1 MDTFGKLSISDPESK
16 CNIVT
21 PFYPENL
28 VSEINPLT
36 RKYVSPQDLQQ
47 VKTRLDRINQ
57 EYNGEISL
65 CCDPNNP
72 SKNQEVLKRYQE
84 VIPSVR
90 LIKKNG
96 VLDSIHC
103 SYVKKPASEGWS
115 VLTPHLVCKLSSVS
129 QNDIITTEDENV
141 IIIKNL
147 KRDCFTDNCDKAD
160 GITIEQLFEQGK
172 RNINYTYYDDAKV
185 VDSIKSGS
193 SDGVEQYLFKYNK
206 VNQILTHDDYGR
218 RIIHIASIH
227 YNEEIMNLILA
238 VKPDLNKRDAIE
250 NTPLH
255 YACMYGHIDLVDKLL
270 KLGAEPNMKNK
281 KGQTPIMLASI
292 FKGKKTPKTD
302 RSNDNS
308 KMVRMMYN
316 KGVSIMDIDND
327 GNNLLHYVL
336 KDAPNTQEKS
346 KLVRYLIERGI
357 DIEKGNNKGITPLMY
372 IHNKL
377 ESLKT
382 PVPESAYQMEGF
394 EVNEQKVHHFTDEER
409 ELLESQTMIFN
420 SIIRRN
426 PNKYGGYI
434 NVSEIP
440 QGAPVE
446 VLNYNCVGHDGIMGI
461 EDEAECIRQGGN
473 FVKIKNTTT
482 KVKLELLP
490 ESEKEIDAIEQ
501 EELYYDKFPQPEI
514 HTPLPK
520 EIQDLNNSLR
530 NKKGITSN
538 NNNVDTTGEYVT
550 RPEHLQISS
559 NSLSK
564 NDNANNNANN
574 NADNNADNN
583 ANNNANNNASNTSSN
598 SSEDLFSNVKHPDR
612 KTKTIMGAEIEKAMT
627 NSETFMDNLGSNVDK
642 KGKNKKRLS
651 FLKENFVLLLV
662 LLLLFIV
669 VMGVLFC

>member
-1 MDTFGKLSISDPESK
+1 MDTFGKLSISDPEGK

-28 VSEINPLT
+28 VTEINPLT
-36 RKYVSPQDLQQ
+36 RKYVSPQDLLEI
-47 VKTRLDRINQ
+47 KNRLTRINN

-72 SKNQEVLKRYQE
+72 SKNQEVLKRYQD
-84 VIPSVR
+84 VIPSIR

-96 VLDSIHC
+96 VLDSLQC
-103 SYVKKPASEGWS
+103 SYVKKPTSEGWS

-129 QNDIITTEDENV
+129 EDNIITTEDENV

-160 GITIEQLFEQGK
+160 GITIEHLFEKGK
-172 RNINYTYYDDAKV
+172 KNINYTYYDDAKV
-185 VDSIKSGS
+185 VDSIKNGS

-218 RIIHIASIH
+218 RIIHIVSIH
-227 YNEEIMNLILA
+227 YNEDIMNLILA
-238 VKPDLNKRDAIE
+238 VNPDLNKKDALD

-292 FKGKKTPKTD
+292 FKGKKTPKND
-302 RSNDNS
+302 RSNANS

-346 KLVRYLIERGI
+346 KLVKYLIERGI
-357 DIEKGNNKGITPLMY
+357 DIEKGNNKDITPLMY

-377 ESLKT
+377 EDLQTS
-382 PVPESAYQMEGF
+382 VPESAYHMEGF
-394 EVNEQKVHHFTDEER
+394 QVNEQKLHNFTDEER
-409 ELLESQTMIFN
+409 ELLESQSMIFN

-426 PNKYGGYI
+426 PTKYNGYI
-434 NVSEIP
+434 NVNEIP

-446 VLNYNCVGHDGIMGI
+446 VLNYNCVGHEGIMGI

-482 KVKLELLP
+482 KVKLELIP
-490 ESEKEIDAIEQ
+490 ESERAVDEVEQ
-501 EELYYDKFPQPEI
+501 DELYYDKYPQPDI

-520 EIQDLNNSLR
+520 EIIELNKQVRTGSKYIKSND
-530 NKKGITSN
+530 NK
-538 NNNVDTTGEYVT
+538 VDKTGEYIS
-550 RPEHLQISS
+550 RPEHLQINN

-564 NDNANNNANN
+564 SDINTSNNNV
-574 NADNNADNN
+574 
-583 ANNNANNNASNTSSN
+583 STESSTK
-598 SSEDLFSNVKHPDR
+598 SEDLFSNINHPDR
-612 KTKTIMGAEIEKAMT
+612 RTKTLMSSEIEKAMN
-627 NSETFMDNLGSNVDK
+627 NSETFMDNLGSNIDK

-651 FLKENFVLLLV
+651 FIKENFILILV
-662 LLLLFIV
+662 LILLFIV

>member
-1 MDTFGKLSISDPESK
+1 MDTFGKLSISDPEGK

-47 VKTRLDRINQ
+47 IKTRLTRINN

-72 SKNQEVLKRYQE
+72 SKNEEVLKRYQE

-96 VLDSIHC
+96 ILDSIHC
-103 SYVKKPASEGWS
+103 SYVKKPLSEGWT

-129 QNDIITTEDENV
+129 KNDIIPTEDENI

-160 GITIEQLFEQGK
+160 GITIEHIFEQGK
-172 RNINYTYYDDAKV
+172 KGMNYTYYDDSKV

-206 VNQILTHDDYGR
+206 VNQILTHDDYNR
-218 RIIHIASIH
+218 RIIHLASIH
-227 YNEEIMNLILA
+227 YNENIMNLILA
-238 VKPDLNKRDAIE
+238 VKPDLNKKDALD

-255 YACMYGHIDLVDKLL
+255 YACMYGHIDLINRLL

-281 KGQTPIMLASI
+281 KGQTPVMLAAI
-292 FKGKKTPKTD
+292 FKGVKTSKNDKT
-302 RSNDNS
+302 NDNS
-308 KMVRMMYN
+308 KMVRLMYN
-316 KGVSIMDIDND
+316 KGVSLMDIDNE
-327 GNNLLHYVL
+327 GNTLLHYVL

-346 KLVRYLIERGI
+346 KLVKYLVERGI
-357 DIEKGNNKGITPLMY
+357 DIEKENNKGITPLMY

-377 ESLKT
+377 KELQT
-382 PVPESAYQMEGF
+382 PVPESNYQIEGF
-394 EVNEQKVHHFTDEER
+394 SVKEQNLNHFTDEER
-409 ELLESQTMIFN
+409 ELLESQTTIFN

-426 PNKYGGYI
+426 PNKYDGYI

-446 VLNYNCVGHDGIMGI
+446 VLNYNCVGHEGIMGI
-461 EDEAECIRQGGN
+461 EDEDECIRQGGN
-473 FVKIKNTTT
+473 FVKVNNTTT
-482 KVKLELLP
+482 KVKLELIP
-490 ESEKEIDAIEQ
+490 ESERAIDNVDQ
-501 EELYYDKFPQPEI
+501 EELYYDKYPQEEI
-514 HTPLPK
+514 HTPNPK
-520 EIQDLNNSLR
+520 EIQELNNSIR
-530 NKKGITSN
+530 NKARITSN
-538 NNNVDTTGEYVT
+538 NNRRDTTGEYIS
-550 RPEHLQISS
+550 RPEHLQIDNTSLAKKGSNNPTNSS
-559 NSLSK
+559 NTTIT
-564 NDNANNNANN
+564 
-574 NADNNADNN
+574 
-583 ANNNANNNASNTSSN
+583 NTNPVSTKPG
-598 SSEDLFSNVKHPDR
+598 DLFSNIKHPDR
-612 KTKTIMGAEIEKAMT
+612 KTKITMGVEIEKAMT
-627 NSETFMDNLGSNVDK
+627 NSETFMNNLGSNIDK
-642 KGKNKKRLS
+642 KGKTNKRLS
-651 FLKENFVLLLV
+651 FLKENIVLIVVLV
-662 LLLLFIV
+662 LLFIV